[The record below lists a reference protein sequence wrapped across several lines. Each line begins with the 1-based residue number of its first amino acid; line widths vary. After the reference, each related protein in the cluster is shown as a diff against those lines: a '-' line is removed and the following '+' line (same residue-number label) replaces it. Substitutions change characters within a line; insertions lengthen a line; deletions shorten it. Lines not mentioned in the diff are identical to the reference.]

1 MAVISHT
8 LWLPRRG
15 SVSAE
20 YEDAAAADDT
30 AGRYAVADGASEG
43 CFTGLWATLLVDDF
57 VRRAGRGMDEWP
69 DSLSAVQ
76 ELWDADVRGRRLPY
90 HAQPSVRQGAYATF
104 LGVVLTSSGQP
115 SYQWQ
120 ALAVGDAC
128 LFHTRRGDVLR
139 AFPVERSQ
147 DFGNAPALV
156 GARMA
161 ADDVRK
167 RQPVV
172 ARRPRAARRSPLG
185 HDRCLGAM
193 VSGRAGKGRQSL
205 GRTGI
210 AFAWPA
216 GRPTFRRVDR
226 RTPHRTATAQRRRD
240 AAGHPFGGVTRWTG
254 PSGPAE

>member
-8 LWLPRRG
+8 FWLPRRG

-20 YEDAAAADDT
+20 YEDASAADDR

-43 CFTGLWATLLVDDF
+43 CFTGFWATLLVDDF

-167 RQPVV
+167 RRRLWPDGRGQPGDRLWAMTDALAQWCLAEQERGGNPWGELESLLHGPPGDQRFAVWIEGLRT
-172 ARRPRAARRSPLG
+172 ARRLRNDDVTLLAIPL
-185 HDRCLGAM
+185 
-193 VSGRAGKGRQSL
+193 
-205 GRTGI
+205 
-210 AFAWPA
+210 
-216 GRPTFRRVDR
+216 
-226 RTPHRTATAQRRRD
+226 
-240 AAGHPFGGVTRWTG
+240 
-254 PSGPAE
+254 EE